1 MYSNLNSVS
10 TFNSRETVEVV
21 HTYISSFTLRS
32 TITGKVEF
40 ELSKLPRLPLS
51 DLLNDNSN
59 GRIFE
64 QYILLEKIV
73 CILLHSGLYPASD
86 FWLSTIFSYC
96 LKMKSVE
103 NMLGCIR
110 GQI

>member
-1 MYSNLNSVS
+1 M
-10 TFNSRETVEVV
+10 

-40 ELSKLPRLPLS
+40 ELSKLPRLPFIGS
-51 DLLNDNSN
+51 NDNSN

-73 CILLHSGLYPASD
+73 TVLLHSGLNPARD